1 MEKGSKKRF
10 LTKKKAQKEQKR
22 LQKCEKYVNII

>member
-10 LTKKKAQKEQKR
+10 LTKKKAQKEQKKTAKMR
-22 LQKCEKYVNII
+22 KMC